1 MPATTLLALLLIFSP
16 AQEGKSP
23 FTRIEFPSSDGLTI
37 TADVYAPHA
46 DPETPFLLLCH
57 QARWSRGEYREI
69 APRFN
74 AMGFNC
80 MAIDQR
86 SGEGT
91 NNIENETAK
100 AARARGLGTGYL
112 DARPDIGAALRY
124 ARKTYARGPLIAVGS
139 SYSASLVLEIVGNEK
154 GIADGVISFAPGE
167 YFARFGASA
176 TFVTDGARK
185 LEVPVF
191 ITSARKEES
200 SWRPIYD
207 EIPSHEKA
215 FYLPGTKGNH
225 GARALWKRFDD
236 SPGYWNALSV
246 FLDERFPREQAR
258 AGSEPSGSR
267 LASDGRPDPDH
278 PSLHAWYDA
287 ARGVVVEAGLVSAW
301 KDRSTN
307 RRHLARVSEKRDE
320 RPRWVEL
327 DPALRRP
334 AVVFDGND
342 CLWAAPEDAFGT
354 LDGPKTILV
363 DGILQLADGG
373 YFFDGTHADA
383 RNAFFSGQQSH
394 PGQWVT
400 FTGTEPVT
408 GGGFAVEERSLLHTL
423 VYGDEAVRHYVNG
436 VLVGEGRSTLQPLGG
451 LMVGARFNRANRLRG
466 AIHELLIY
474 EGALPDSRRR
484 ELEKAL
490 LRGRESLPPEDPIE
504 TPPYVDV
511 FESGDG
517 LYHTY
522 RIPAVLTTR
531 AGTVLALAEGR
542 ASRSDHA
549 RNDIVMRRSRDGGDT
564 WSPVSVLADDG
575 GHSLNNPCVVQVDE
589 GPRSGR
595 ILLMYQ
601 RYPEGCHE
609 GCVVP
614 GNDGPKICR
623 SFLLV
628 SDDDGRSFGEPLEL
642 TSQVKPPG
650 ATSIAGGPGI
660 GLQKRRDP
668 HRGRIVFPFNRGP
681 RPDWKVF
688 AVFSDDGGDSW
699 RFGRAAPDASTPGTG
714 NEVQMVEL
722 SDGRLLL
729 NTRSYAGSR
738 LRKQATSADGGETWS
753 ELCDVAD
760 LIEPQVM
767 ASVLAVEHEG
777 RERLYY
783 AGPYSR
789 TWRIHGRVL
798 TSEDGGRSWK
808 KGPFLYR
815 GSYAYGVLTRVD
827 DARMGCLF
835 ERDDYRFIS
844 LVRF

>member
-1 MPATTLLALLLIFSP
+1 MSATTLLALLPLFLS

-23 FTRIEFPSSDGLTI
+23 FTRIEFPSGDGLAI

-57 QARWSRGEYREI
+57 QARWSRGEYREL

-86 SGEGT
+86 SGEET
-91 NNIENETAK
+91 NNIENETAR
-100 AARARGLGTGYL
+100 AARVEGLGTGYL
-112 DARPDIGAALRY
+112 DARPDIVAALRY
-124 ARKTYARGPLIAVGS
+124 ARKTYAGGALIAVGS
-139 SYSASLVLEIVGNEK
+139 SYSASLVLEIAGNEES
-154 GIADGVISFAPGE
+154 IADGVISFAPGE

-176 TFVTDGARK
+176 SFVADAAKR

-191 ITSARKEES
+191 ITSARREES
-200 SWRPIYD
+200 AWRPIYD
-207 EIPSHEKA
+207 QIPGRAKA
-215 FYLPGTKGNH
+215 FYLPETKGNH
-225 GARALWKRFDD
+225 GARALWGRFDD
-236 SPGYWNALSV
+236 SPGYWEALGS
-246 FLDERFPREQAR
+246 FLDEHFPRDEGRSGTAQ
-258 AGSEPSGSR
+258 GGSR
-267 LASDGRPDPDH
+267 LVREGRPDPDH

-287 ARGVVVEAGLVSAW
+287 GRGVIVEAGRVGAW
-301 KDRSTN
+301 KDRSAN
-307 RRHLARVSEKRDE
+307 GRHLERVSGKQEE

-327 DPALRRP
+327 DPVLRRP
-334 AVVFDGND
+334 AVVFDGNAY
-342 CLWAAPEDAFGT
+342 LWAAPGDSFGT
-354 LDGPKTILV
+354 LEGPRTILV
-363 DGILQLADGG
+363 DGALQLADGG
-373 YFFDGTHADA
+373 YFFDGARADA
-383 RNAFFSGQQSH
+383 RNAFFSGQQSL
-394 PGQWVT
+394 PGQWVA

-423 VYGDEAVRHYVNG
+423 VYDEGVVRHYVNG
-436 VLVGEGRSTLQPLGG
+436 ALAGEGRSALQPLGG
-451 LMVGARFNRANRLRG
+451 LTVGARFNGANRLRG

-474 EGALPDSRRR
+474 EGALPDGRRR
-484 ELEKAL
+484 ELEEAL
-490 LRGRESLPPEDPIE
+490 LRGREPLPAEEPIE
-504 TPPYVDV
+504 TPPHVDV
-511 FESGDG
+511 FEGGDG

-531 AGTVLALAEGR
+531 AGTVLAFAEGR

-575 GHSLNNPCVVQVDE
+575 GHSLNNPCVAQVQE
-589 GPRSGR
+589 GPHAGR

-609 GCVVP
+609 GCVVA

-628 SDDDGRSFGEPLEL
+628 SDDDGRSFGEPTEL
-642 TSQVKPPG
+642 TSEVKPPG

-688 AVFSDDGGDSW
+688 AVFSDDGGESW
-699 RFGRAAPDASTPGTG
+699 RFGKEARDASTPGTG

-722 SDGRLLL
+722 QDGRLLL

-738 LRKQATSADGGETWS
+738 LRKQATSDDGGESWS
-753 ELCDVAD
+753 ELRDVPE

-767 ASVLAVEHEG
+767 ASILAVEHGG

-798 TSEDGGRSWK
+798 TSEDGGRSWA

-815 GSYAYGVLTRVD
+815 GGYAYGVLTRID
-827 DARMGCLF
+827 EARMGCLF